1 MTKAIFDGLIYNVED
16 IEAAIK
22 DEFTNK
28 DDQPISFSLEVELD
42 DEMTSVNDTSL
53 TIVHIKL

>member
-22 DEFTNK
+22 DKFTNN